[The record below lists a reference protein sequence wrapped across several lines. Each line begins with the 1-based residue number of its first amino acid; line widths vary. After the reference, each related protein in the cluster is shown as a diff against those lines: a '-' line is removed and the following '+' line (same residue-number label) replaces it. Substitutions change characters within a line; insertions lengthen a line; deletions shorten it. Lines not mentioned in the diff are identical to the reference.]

1 MKMLLVKSGLTLLAA
16 VSLLALAPPV
26 LAQTTSLAPSSAS
39 PSSASP
45 PVTTANAPDAKAP
58 AAQEKKDLAAP
69 DMTIRAP
76 GLTQQAEEEV
86 VRQNIQP
93 GNNAPVW
100 REIRSGAGA
109 YASVPGRETNI
120 LVQNEGQQWR
130 ARRNGFWSIASGWL
144 IVGVLALLAVAYVV
158 IGTARL
164 DHPETGRKILRF
176 TQVERVVHWTVAISW
191 IALASSGL
199 IMLFGK
205 NILLPVIGYSLFSAL
220 ASLAKNVHNL
230 LGPLFF
236 VSLLVMIVTF
246 IRHNFP
252 RGYDFTWLFK
262 LGGLIG
268 KGHPPSGKFNAG
280 EKLWFWGG
288 VMGVGVVVSLSG
300 LVLDFPNLD
309 QTRATMQTANIVHL
323 IGASLFIAFGIA
335 HAYLGTLGVA
345 GAYQAMKTG
354 IVDEEW
360 AREHHGYWYED
371 VKSGKIDAYVGEAR
385 PVLARPVSGAA
396 D

>member
-1 MKMLLVKSGLTLLAA
+1 MLLVKSGVALLAA
-16 VSLLALAPPV
+16 LSLLALAPSG
-26 LAQTTSLAPSSAS
+26 LAQTTSRGPSGT
-39 PSSASP
+39 SP
-45 PVTTANAPDAKAP
+45 PGASTPVATANGPDAKAP

-76 GLTQQAEEEV
+76 GLTQQAEEEA
-86 VRQNIQP
+86 VRQKIQP
-93 GNNAPVW
+93 GNNSPVW

-109 YASVPGRETNI
+109 YASVPGRETNV
-120 LVQNEGQQWR
+120 LVQNEGQEWR

-158 IGTARL
+158 LGTARL

-176 TQVERVVHWTVAISW
+176 TQIERWVHWTVAISW
-191 IALASSGL
+191 IALATSGL

-220 ASLAKNVHNL
+220 ASLAKNLHNL

-252 RGYDFTWLFK
+252 HGYDFTYLFK
-262 LGGLIG
+262 LGGLFS
-268 KGHPPSGKFNAG
+268 KEHVPSGKFNAG

-300 LVLDFPNLD
+300 LVLDFPNFD
-309 QTRATMQTANIVHL
+309 QTRATMQTANIIHL
-323 IGASLFIAFGIA
+323 IGASLFIAFGMG

-354 IVDEEW
+354 VVDEEW
-360 AREHHGYWYED
+360 AREHHQHWYED
-371 VKSGKIDAYVGEAR
+371 VKSGKVDAYVGEAR